1 MSLFEEE
8 KKDTTEVVRFIVQ
21 HRKILLIALVAGG
34 IISGVISGFLPKKYR
49 STAIV
54 YPPSTYM
61 REQLISNPTFGHE
74 LEVEYLLQLLE
85 SAPIRDSV
93 IQQFELINYYEV
105 DTTQQS
111 WRNELTLKYIKDI
124 TFSRSKYLSV
134 VIEATTKNPELS
146 AQIVNYILDVVNKQK
161 KNVYSG
167 NVQREFNFFK
177 ERYLKSKERPA
188 EIINRIYALKDT
200 TLSKNFITNFL
211 RNSNSENYI
220 DNDFIDSREMEQLV
234 EDYKIYQALMLDRKA
249 DFEQAKDASNKPLLE
264 NYVVEKAKPNYKK
277 VSPSLLVNTLAGGLL
292 AFLAVLTSLAL
303 RSRFNQIN

>member
-8 KKDTTEVVRFIVQ
+8 KKDTSEVVRFIVQ
-21 HRKILLIALVAGG
+21 HRKILLIALIAGG

-54 YPPSTYM
+54 YPPSTYL

-93 IQQFELINYYEV
+93 VQQFNLIEYYEI
-105 DTTQQS
+105 DTNKQG
-111 WRNELTLKYIKDI
+111 WRNQLTLKYIKDI

-134 VIEATTKNPELS
+134 VIQATTKDAELS
-146 AQIVNYILDVVNKQK
+146 AQIVNYILNVVNKQK
-161 KNVYSG
+161 KNVFSG
-167 NVQREFNFFK
+167 NIQREMDFFE
-177 ERYLKSKERPA
+177 ERYLQSRKRPA

-200 TLSKNFITNFL
+200 TRSKNFITNFL

-220 DNDFIDSREMEQLV
+220 DNDFIDSREMEKLV
-234 EDYKIYQALMLDRKA
+234 EDYKVYQALMLDRKA
-249 DFEQAKDASNKPLLE
+249 DYEQAKDASNKPLLE
-264 NYVVEKAKPNYKK
+264 NYVVEKATPNYKK
-277 VSPSLLVNTLAGGLL
+277 VSPSLTLNTLAGAFI